1 MTENMLRQYNATA
14 LYTGNQVSAD
24 QHPTIYA
31 FLEGLNE
38 WQRNK
43 FLVAELNE
51 SDYFDVAMY
60 LFTSTYRYEFLI
72 RDNSVL
78 TSSHSRKPRAGET
91 WTRRMN
97 FREGEL
103 SVGHLNTA
111 LKVMMTNEA
120 ETISPKIFEKP
131 K

>member
-1 MTENMLRQYNATA
+1 MLRQYNATA

-24 QHPTIYA
+24 KHPTIYA

-38 WQRNK
+38 WQRDK
-43 FLVAELNE
+43 FLVAELQE
-51 SDYFDVAMY
+51 DDYFETAMY
-60 LFTSTYRYEFLI
+60 LFTPTYRFEFLI
-72 RDNSVL
+72 RDNTVL
-78 TSSHSRKPRAGET
+78 TSAHSRMLRAGET
-91 WTRRMN
+91 WERQMN
-97 FREGEL
+97 IRDGDL
-103 SVGHLNTA
+103 TVGHLNTA